1 MKRTTISATQAAAFD
16 QWIAKLALEQLVEDI
31 ADKQLPADD
40 SGRLEQRLIRL
51 LEDAEAPEGA
61 LAVDLT
67 ADKQAH
73 TEDDPISA
81 FSLMIERLA
90 LEQMVEDIELQA
102 TDRLDE
108 IGSDRRSALLEEF
121 LIDVIGGSKER

>member
-1 MKRTTISATQAAAFD
+1 MKRTTISATQSAAFD

-67 ADKQAH
+67 EDKQAH
-73 TEDDPISA
+73 TDDDPISA

-102 TDRLDE
+102 TDGLDE

-121 LIDVIGGSKER
+121 LIDTIGGSKER